1 MNSYFFTIDEV
12 LNELESIRSGALK
25 AWPELGKLFLSV
37 EHHGLWRKTNKSFSE
52 WVRDFARTQR
62 KSESS
67 HWRLVS
73 SSRYYVQL
81 RDYLIT
87 HGVDAP
93 LLENLSELVSPEN
106 LELLSKIER
115 VLPADQRLTLAKKVV
130 LGNAT
135 RAELRD
141 YWSYYKPLLEGRNA
155 RGNVDIPKYEE
166 DNPDHQQSLVK
177 ASILKELAN
186 ANGKWLNNNLNA
198 NLTLVDLNL
207 PMKSNNNKLKS
218 KGININLISTFDDAD
233 GDDFLIHGVEVI
245 GLRSDKSMELL
256 KFKTKHFD
264 YFWLAVHEDFVG
276 EIIGEPREVGV
287 VSLNKDNQFEI
298 KRPAIKRPVTQ
309 DELVTTL
316 KMIIKKLSR

>member
-12 LNELESIRSGALK
+12 LNELDSIRSGALK

-37 EHHGLWRKTNKSFSE
+37 EHHGFWRKTNKSFSE
-52 WVRDFARTQR
+52 WVRDFARSQG

-67 HWRLVS
+67 YWRLVS

-93 LLENLSELVSPEN
+93 LLEDLSEFVSPEN
-106 LELLSKIER
+106 LELMSKIER

-135 RAELRD
+135 RSELRD
-141 YWSYYKPLLEGRNA
+141 FWSYYKPLLEGRNA

-177 ASILKELAN
+177 ANILKELAN
-186 ANGKWLNNNLNA
+186 TNGAWLRNHSKA

-207 PMKSNNNKLKS
+207 PMQSNNNKLKS
-218 KGININLISTFDDAD
+218 KGININLISTFDDDD
-233 GDDFLIHGVEVI
+233 GDFLIHGVEVI
-245 GLRSDKSMELL
+245 GLRSDQSMELL
-256 KFKTKHFD
+256 KLKTKYFD

-276 EIIGEPREVGV
+276 ELIGEPREIGV
-287 VSLNKDNQFEI
+287 VSMNKYSQFEI
-298 KRPAIKRPVTQ
+298 KRPAIKRPITQ
-309 DELVTTL
+309 DELITTL